1 MVRFFQ
7 SVIEGFSK
15 RPVFWSAAFLVW
27 LALLVWVSMRIPP
40 AGQEQAFPQQ
50 DKVLH
55 FVFFLGG
62 GVVLTALL
70 RLTTRFQS
78 WLIVFVVTL
87 VLGALGAADEY
98 HQQFVPGR
106 DGLSLADWIAD
117 TSGALVGAVLLIRTG
132 PFLSRS
138 LSGPL

>member
-1 MVRFFQ
+1 MIRFLH

-40 AGQEQAFPQQ
+40 TGQEQAFPQQ

-55 FVFFLGG
+55 FVFFSGG
-62 GVVLTALL
+62 GVVLAALL
-70 RLTTRFQS
+70 RLTTRLRP
-78 WLIVFVVTL
+78 WLLVFAATL
-87 VLGALGAADEY
+87 VLSLLGAADEY

-117 TSGALVGAVLLIRTG
+117 TAGALAGGVLLIRTG
-132 PFLSRS
+132 PLLSRS
-138 LSGPL
+138 LSSPP